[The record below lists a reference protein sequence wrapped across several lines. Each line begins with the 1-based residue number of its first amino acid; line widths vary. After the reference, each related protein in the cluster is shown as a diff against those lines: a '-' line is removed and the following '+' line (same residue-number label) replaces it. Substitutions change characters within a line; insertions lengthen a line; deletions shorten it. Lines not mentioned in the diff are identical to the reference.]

1 MSDREPLE
9 LAGLPGPLRWTGA
22 SEAAAEITPDGL
34 RMRVA
39 ATTDL
44 FCDPAGHAPVLSAPR
59 LLCAPDRHFTLS
71 AHVGVTFQATY
82 DAGVLLLYAH
92 ERAWAKLCFEYSPQ
106 RQPMIVSVVTDGLSD
121 DANAVAL
128 DRAGVFLR
136 VTGLGAAFAFHYSL
150 DGRAWQLVRY
160 FTLPET
166 EQVQLGFLVQSP
178 TGTSCQADFTQ
189 IRYAPVSVS
198 DIRSQA

>member
-9 LAGLPGPLRWTGA
+9 LAGLPGPLGWAGTRD
-22 SEAAAEITPDGL
+22 SAAEPTPGGL

-44 FCDPAGHAPVLSAPR
+44 FCDPAGHAPVLNAPR
-59 LLCAPDRHFTLS
+59 LLCAAGSHFTLS
-71 AHVGVTFQATY
+71 ARVDLVFQATY
-82 DAGVLLLYAH
+82 DAGVLLLYVH
-92 ERAWAKLCFEYSPQ
+92 ERAWAKLCCELSPQ
-106 RQPMIVSVVTDGLSD
+106 GQPMIVSVVTNGLSD
-121 DANAVAL
+121 DANAAVL
-128 DRAGVFLR
+128 DRPGAFLR

-160 FTLPET
+160 FTLPAP
-166 EQVQLGFLVQSP
+166 EQAQLGFLVQAP
-178 TGTSCQADFTQ
+178 TGTSCQAEFTQ
-189 IRYAPVSVS
+189 IRYTPASVS

>member
-1 MSDREPLE
+1 MSEREPLE
-9 LAGLPGPLRWTGA
+9 LAGLPGALRWAGTPE
-22 SEAAAEITPDGL
+22 SAADLTPGGL

-71 AHVGVTFQATY
+71 AHVGVAFQATY

-92 ERAWAKLCFEYSPQ
+92 DRAWAKLCCEFSPQ
-106 RQPMIVSVVTDGLSD
+106 GQPMIVSVVTNGVSD
-121 DANAVAL
+121 DANAAVL
-128 DRAGVFLR
+128 DRPGAFMR
-136 VTGLGAAFAFHYSL
+136 VTGLGVAFAFHYSL
-150 DGRAWQLVRY
+150 DGQVWQLVRY
-160 FTLPET
+160 FTLPAP

-178 TGTSCQADFTQ
+178 TGTSCQAEFTQ
-189 IRYAPVSVS
+189 VTYTAASVA
-198 DIRSQA
+198 DIRSQD